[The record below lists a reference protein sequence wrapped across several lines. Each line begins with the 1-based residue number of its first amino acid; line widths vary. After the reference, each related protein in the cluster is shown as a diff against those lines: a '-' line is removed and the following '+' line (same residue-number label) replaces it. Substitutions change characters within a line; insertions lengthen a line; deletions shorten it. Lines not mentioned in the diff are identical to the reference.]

1 MCFFR
6 SSRRFF
12 FPLIMPSDTDAAAAA
27 TNGAAAPP
35 PSTTEAADAAP
46 ADGAAPAASSPKAGA
61 PADGAADGSSPTAP
75 AADAPPAPD
84 PEAEAKAKAEA
95 EAVAAAR
102 AADDAALAAGARVR
116 ATRAALAHAF
126 SRPATTPPR
135 PPDHWDYVLAEAAW
149 MKADFDGERAW
160 KRAAAAACARG
171 AARVDWPSELK
182 PVDAGR
188 EYRDAAA
195 AFRAADD
202 GAGARDAPP
211 PSTKD
216 GHAGT
221 RSSAPAPPTTPPRL
235 TYYLPRSAP
244 AALSA
249 ALDADALQRSVAH
262 LIAVYQYEDDLAAA
276 RRAAAAAAAA
286 ARAAAEAEAD
296 ALRSASARARALGHR
311 ASLAGT
317 DSGRLSDSDAA
328 RGGGA
333 RRDRKRGRVDDD
345 ALSLA
350 PRPSARASGARA
362 PDPRRA
368 GGARTARG
376 GRPGPAG
383 RPATG
388 PAALGAP
395 WTPADDV
402 LLCAVVHEFG
412 SNWALV
418 GDVLTGSAGLRGAV
432 RGGGACR
439 ARFRALTH
447 PGDPASLE
455 AGVSEEGVAATA
467 SITKTAARD
476 LLARALPVPDAALG
490 AAARAAGA
498 AFASARARRAAE
510 ESRAR
515 DVAAAR
521 GGAAHASHA
530 AVAAAALAP
539 RGGVPPQPADLL
551 DAAEAAAARGAATHA
566 ATPAGAAAAAGP
578 AALAG
583 GGAHHPAPVG
593 GAAAAAVAG
602 APPARHTVT
611 VAQVQEILRTGRLP
625 DGRELTAQL
634 RAALTQRVRAAQ
646 AAAAAGGAGA
656 PA

>member
-1 MCFFR
+1 
-6 SSRRFF
+6 
-12 FPLIMPSDTDAAAAA
+12 MPSDSDAAAAA

-35 PSTTEAADAAP
+35 PSTTEAADPAP
-46 ADGAAPAASSPKAGA
+46 AHGAAPAAAPTPKAA
-61 PADGAADGSSPTAP
+61 PAEGEADGAPTAP
-75 AADAPPAPD
+75 AADAPPDAPTPD
-84 PEAEAKAKAEA
+84 PETEAKAKAEA
-95 EAVAAAR
+95 EAAAAAR

-160 KRAAAAACARG
+160 KQAAAAACARA
-171 AARVDWPSELK
+171 AARVDWPTTLK
-182 PVDAGR
+182 PVDTGR

-211 PSTKD
+211 PSSKD
-216 GHAGT
+216 GLTGT

-235 TYYLPRSAP
+235 TYTLPRSAP
-244 AALSA
+244 AALAA
-249 ALDADALQRSVAH
+249 ALDADALQRRVAH
-262 LIAVYQYEDDLAAA
+262 LISVRQYEDDLAAA

-296 ALRSASARARALGHR
+296 ALRAASARARALGRR

-333 RRDRKRGRVDDD
+333 RRDRKRGRADDD

-368 GGARTARG
+368 GGARAARG

-455 AGVSEEGVAATA
+455 AGVSEEGVAAAA

-476 LLARALPVPDAALG
+476 LLARALPVPDTALG

-521 GGAAHASHA
+521 GGTAHASHA
-530 AVAAAALAP
+530 AVAATALAP
-539 RGGVPPQPADLL
+539 RGGVPPQPSDLL

-566 ATPAGAAAAAGP
+566 AAPAGPAAAAGP

-593 GAAAAAVAG
+593 GAATAAG
-602 APPARHTVT
+602 APPRPPHSHGSPSPRDYAH
-611 VAQVQEILRTGRLP
+611 
-625 DGRELTAQL
+625 
-634 RAALTQRVRAAQ
+634 
-646 AAAAAGGAGA
+646 GA
-656 PA
+656 PARRARADGPAAGRADPARARGAGGRRGGRRGHAGVIFCWGG